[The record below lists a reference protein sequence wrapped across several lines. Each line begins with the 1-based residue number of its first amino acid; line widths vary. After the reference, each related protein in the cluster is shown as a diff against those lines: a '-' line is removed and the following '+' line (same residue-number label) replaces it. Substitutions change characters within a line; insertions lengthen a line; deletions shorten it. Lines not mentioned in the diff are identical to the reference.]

1 MILLASSKSLLF
13 EIIKAHEDKKLE
25 SLSKDII
32 LSKLNS
38 NTNLKNN
45 LISGKGILF
54 NTINANPQEGVV
66 QVPNLSITSL
76 THTAGKDN
84 SFVLKFIDKSKTFIN
99 FLTVAYGIEALRG
112 YTEALKNIG
121 ELEITED
128 SVANQKKVLFSE
140 SLDPTFQPLLYL
152 YYGLED
158 TISKHSGPHAVAIKN
173 IYINLI
179 GADVETTLVLVPHI
193 RFFGSING
201 QSLSTVIG
209 NNTAGKHEVK
219 GTSQL
224 IELIKGVAYGKNTV
238 DKANGVNA
246 YPSQNTTGTSPSQIS
261 YYPLDIH
268 LIITDIIKSYITS
281 LTGSDNIIVLLPD
294 LNLYLANN
302 ITKFLE
308 STTVGSY
315 YDESKYAGIFS
326 LNDFLQNNLVK
337 DLYAPYLASF
347 IKNQSI
353 INTLKDELNLN
364 LIYDPFP
371 LSQPPGLTKDQFK
384 IWNDILPEAPES
396 KIRLQI
402 SNQDSA
408 NQNPLEFLIT
418 GLFNKL
424 KTYSN
429 NAFDIQLFSESNV
442 KLNTLWVDQKFKN
455 SYTLPGTNSNNTT
468 IVCGDPILIE
478 KYLYGNKDN
487 SEVISIPLHP
497 IDNKFI
503 GNRSYYE
510 EVNRLLNYDINRNP
524 NFTTNSRKTSND
536 IKVRRATISQDAAYF
551 AAFQN
556 TISQTL
562 DTAQT
567 AGRSILSEVLTNLVI
582 PKFDPDSLRTSLA
595 EIRGKY
601 DKNVVD
607 LLLKETKSGLDNITI
622 NNSNTI
628 ASDLTTRKIELQ
640 TTLDEIISQAN
651 QPSSGGTVQLPPTL
665 LLSPGEAS
673 AKFNRELKKQAFE
686 ISVETEPCYE
696 FGSYFL
702 VGKEASLDIH
712 YLPKSLPSRYLITGY
727 KHDYDPN
734 VGYKSQFTLRAIV

>member
-13 EIIKAHEDKKLE
+13 EIIKAHEDNKQNVINR
-25 SLSKDII
+25 DIV

-38 NTNLKNN
+38 NTNIKNN
-45 LISGKGILF
+45 LVSGKGILF
-54 NTINANPQEGVV
+54 NTINATPQEGVV
-66 QVPNLSITSL
+66 LVPNLSITSL

-84 SFVLKFIDKSKTFIN
+84 SFVLKFIDNSKTFIN

-152 YYGLED
+152 YYGLD
-158 TISKHSGPHAVAIKN
+158 DSTISQFSGPHAVTIKN
-173 IYINLI
+173 ISINLI
-179 GADVETTLVLVPHI
+179 GQDIETTLVLVPHI

-201 QSLSTVIG
+201 QSLSTIVG

-246 YPSQNTTGTSPSQIS
+246 YPSQNTTGTSPSQIP

-326 LNDFLQNNLVK
+326 LNDFIENNRVK
-337 DLYAPYLASF
+337 TLYAPYLASF

-364 LIYDPFP
+364 LIYDTFP
-371 LSQPPGLTKDQFK
+371 LSQPPGLTKNQFQ
-384 IWNDILPEAPES
+384 IWNDILPEAPEARI
-396 KIRLQI
+396 KLQI
-402 SNQDSA
+402 SNLDSA
-408 NQNPLEFLIT
+408 IQNPLESLVT
-418 GLFNKL
+418 GLFNKI

-429 NAFDIQLFSESNV
+429 NAFDIQLFSETND
-442 KLNTLWVDQKFKN
+442 KLITLWTDQKFN
-455 SYTLPGTNSNNTT
+455 DSYTLPGTNSNNTT

-487 SEVISIPLHP
+487 SEVINIPLHP

-536 IKVRRATISQDAAYF
+536 IKVRTVTISQDSAYF

-601 DKNVVD
+601 DKEVVD

-651 QPSSGGTVQLPPTL
+651 QPSRGGTVQLPPTL
-665 LLSPGEAS
+665 LLSPGEAF

-686 ISVETEPCYE
+686 ISIETEPCYQ

-727 KHDYDPN
+727 KHEFTSEN
-734 VGYKSQFTLRAIV
+734 IRSQFTLRAIV